1 MSTATSTATTTMA
14 PARGDRKLGKYTF
27 WTVMGLAGIS
37 VLIWTDYPLLHTPSV
52 YRTKLIHDHAFLIP
66 HAIAG
71 VLATVLGPFQFSTR
85 FRQRHLAWHRLMGK
99 AYVIAVCV
107 AAPMVILLSRG
118 FMVPAQIAGDVQ
130 AGIWLL
136 CTLCAFV
143 TARNRQI
150 TVHRQW
156 MIRSYAFTLNFIFSR
171 VLNPIPAYFKMSD
184 IAFTGVLWGLTVSY
198 LVVTEVAFS
207 WRELTHK
214 RA

>member
-1 MSTATSTATTTMA
+1 MSTATTTSMPSA
-14 PARGDRKLGKYTF
+14 GADKKLGKYAF

-37 VLIWTDYPLLHTPSV
+37 VLIWTDYPLLHTPSD
-52 YRTKLIHDHAFLIP
+52 YRTKLVHDHLFLIP

-85 FRQRHLAWHRLMGK
+85 LRQRHLAWHRLMGK
-99 AYVIAVCV
+99 VYAIAVCL

-118 FMVPAQIAGDVQ
+118 FSALDQVAGDAQ
-130 AGIWLL
+130 ASIWLL
-136 CTLCAFV
+136 CTVCAFL

-171 VLNPIPAYFKMSD
+171 VLNPIPAYFNLSEN
-184 IAFTGVLWGLTVSY
+184 AFSAVLFLLTIIY
-198 LVVTEVAFS
+198 LVVTDVAFS

>member
-1 MSTATSTATTTMA
+1 MA
-14 PARGDRKLGKYTF
+14 PVRAGKKLGKYAF

-37 VLIWTDYPLLHTPSV
+37 VLIWTDYPLLHTPSD
-52 YRTKLIHDHAFLIP
+52 YRAKLIHDHLFLIP

-107 AAPMVILLSRG
+107 AAPMVPLLSRG
-118 FMVPAQIAGDVQ
+118 FSAMEQIAGGTQ

-136 CTLCAFV
+136 CTLCAFL

-150 TVHRQW
+150 IVHRQW

-171 VLNPIPAYFKMSD
+171 VLNPIPAYFKLSD
-184 IAFTGVLWGLTVSY
+184 NAFSVVLWILTVSY

-207 WRELTHK
+207 WRELTHQ

>member
-1 MSTATSTATTTMA
+1 MA
-14 PARGDRKLGKYTF
+14 PVRAGKKLGKYAF

-37 VLIWTDYPLLHTPSV
+37 VLIWTDYPLLHTPSD
-52 YRTKLIHDHAFLIP
+52 YRTKLIHDHLFLIP

-107 AAPMVILLSRG
+107 AAPMVPLLSRG
-118 FMVPAQIAGDVQ
+118 FSAMEQIAGGTQ

-136 CTLCAFV
+136 CTLCAFL

-150 TVHRQW
+150 IVHRQW
-156 MIRSYAFTLNFIFSR
+156 MIRSYAFMLNFIFSR
-171 VLNPIPAYFKMSD
+171 VLNPIPAYFKLSD
-184 IAFTGVLWGLTVSY
+184 NAFSVVLWILTVSY

-207 WRELTHK
+207 WRELTHQ

>member
-1 MSTATSTATTTMA
+1 
-14 PARGDRKLGKYTF
+14 
-27 WTVMGLAGIS
+27 MGLAGIS
-37 VLIWTDYPLLHTPSV
+37 VLIWTDYPLLHTPSD
-52 YRTKLIHDHAFLIP
+52 YRTKLIHDHLFLIP

-107 AAPMVILLSRG
+107 AAPMVPLLSRG
-118 FMVPAQIAGDVQ
+118 FSAMEQIAGGTQ

-136 CTLCAFV
+136 CTLCAFL

-150 TVHRQW
+150 IVHRQW

-171 VLNPIPAYFKMSD
+171 VLNPIPAYFKLSD
-184 IAFTGVLWGLTVSY
+184 NAFSVVLWILTVSY

-207 WRELTHK
+207 WRELTHQ

>member
-1 MSTATSTATTTMA
+1 MA
-14 PARGDRKLGKYTF
+14 PVRAGKKLGKYAF

-37 VLIWTDYPLLHTPSV
+37 VLIWTDYPLLHTPSD
-52 YRTKLIHDHAFLIP
+52 YRTKLIHDHLFLIP

-107 AAPMVILLSRG
+107 AAPMVPLLSRG
-118 FMVPAQIAGDVQ
+118 FSAMEQIAGGTQ

-136 CTLCAFV
+136 CTLCAFL

-150 TVHRQW
+150 IVRRQW

-171 VLNPIPAYFKMSD
+171 VLNPIPAYFKLSD
-184 IAFTGVLWGLTVSY
+184 NAFSVVLWILTVSY

-207 WRELTHK
+207 WRELTHQ

>member
-1 MSTATSTATTTMA
+1 MA
-14 PARGDRKLGKYTF
+14 PVRAGKKLGKYAF

-37 VLIWTDYPLLHTPSV
+37 VLIWTDYPLLHTPSD
-52 YRTKLIHDHAFLIP
+52 YRAKLIHDHLFLIP

-107 AAPMVILLSRG
+107 AAPMVPLLSRG
-118 FMVPAQIAGDVQ
+118 FSAMEQIAGGTQ

-136 CTLCAFV
+136 CTLCAFL

-150 TVHRQW
+150 IVRRQW

-171 VLNPIPAYFKMSD
+171 VLNPIPAYFKLSD
-184 IAFTGVLWGLTVSY
+184 NAFSVVLWILTVSY

-207 WRELTHK
+207 WRELTHQ

>member
-1 MSTATSTATTTMA
+1 MA
-14 PARGDRKLGKYTF
+14 PVRAGKKLGKYAF

-37 VLIWTDYPLLHTPSV
+37 VLIWTDYPLLHTPSD
-52 YRTKLIHDHAFLIP
+52 YRTKLIHDHLFLIP

-107 AAPMVILLSRG
+107 AAPMVPLLSRG
-118 FMVPAQIAGDVQ
+118 FSAMEQIAGGTQ

-136 CTLCAFV
+136 CTLCAFL

-150 TVHRQW
+150 IVHRQW

-171 VLNPIPAYFKMSD
+171 VLNPIPAYFKLSD
-184 IAFTGVLWGLTVSY
+184 NAFSVVLWILTVSY

-207 WRELTHK
+207 WRELTHQ

>member
-1 MSTATSTATTTMA
+1 MA
-14 PARGDRKLGKYTF
+14 PVRAGKKLGKYTF

-37 VLIWTDYPLLHTPSV
+37 VLIWTDYPLLHTPSG
-52 YRTKLIHDHAFLIP
+52 YRTKLIHDHLFLIP

-99 AYVIAVCV
+99 VYVVAVCL
-107 AAPMVILLSRG
+107 AAPMVLLLSRG
-118 FMVPAQIAGDVQ
+118 FSVLDQVAGDTQ

-136 CTLCAFV
+136 CTLCAFL

-171 VLNPIPAYFKMSD
+171 VLNPIPAYFNLSD
-184 IAFTGVLWGLTVSY
+184 NAFSAVLFLLTISY
-198 LVVTEVAFS
+198 LVVTDVGFR
-207 WRELTHK
+207 WRELTHE